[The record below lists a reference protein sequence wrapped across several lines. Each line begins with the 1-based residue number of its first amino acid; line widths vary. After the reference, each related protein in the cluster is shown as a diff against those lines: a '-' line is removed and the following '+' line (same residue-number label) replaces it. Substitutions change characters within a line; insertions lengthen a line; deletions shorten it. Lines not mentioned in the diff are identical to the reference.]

1 MARQQVAESCL
12 SYLQMEL
19 MRLALGP
26 DPDKAS
32 TSQLQNAS
40 RIVESIGFSVGVR
53 LAERYTKDR
62 PRFAD
67 TLEIIKFICKD
78 FWVEVFRK
86 QIDKLQ
92 TNNRVSGKGRE
103 GGRAFGPEG
112 AQPARTLFPS
122 TPAPSAHASQGVYM
136 LQDNSHPILTRCSPS
151 ADRVASAT
159 QLAAVYAKF
168 PAGLIRGALS
178 GLGVL
183 ASVSSEVSEVPK
195 CQFTIKI
202 QPAEK
207 T

>member
-40 RIVESIGFSVGVR
+40 RIVESIGFAVGVR

-92 TNNRVSGKGRE
+92 TNNRVSCKGRE
-103 GGRAFGPEG
+103 GGGHLAGRGRCPHAHYPLHTRAVRSRLAGRVHAAG
-112 AQPARTLFPS
+112 QL
-122 TPAPSAHASQGVYM
+122 APH
-136 LQDNSHPILTRCSPS
+136 SHPVFAVCRPRGIRH
-151 ADRVASAT
+151 
-159 QLAAVYAKF
+159 AACRRLRQV
-168 PAGLIRGALS
+168 PRGLDSRRPLRPWRPRFCLSRG
-178 GLGVL
+178 
-183 ASVSSEVSEVPK
+183 E
-195 CQFTIKI
+195 
-202 QPAEK
+202 
-207 T
+207 